1 MAGLS
6 ELGQLSDEET
16 ADLTARVE
24 RFVAAWKPDGS
35 AALEPF
41 LPPPGARHRPLAL
54 VRIVTA
60 DMERRAAAKLPFRC
74 ERYVNDF
81 PDELSTNSMPVA
93 LLAAEYRLR
102 HQYTDKPALSE
113 YERWFPSQFGAL
125 KQLIEPGGPAAL
137 TKIGEQTPVTPVNPL
152 DLPRAST
159 LIDGRKA
166 TPSQPRPGLKIDPNK
181 SAMPSDVLP
190 HDAQYQ
196 LVKRLGN
203 GAFGEVFEAL
213 APGGVR
219 VAIKRIL
226 RTVDHPASQS
236 ELEALEAI
244 KQLAHPFL
252 LKTNAYWVFDD
263 KLVIVMDLADCSLAD
278 RIDHH
283 NKQGATGVPPEEL
296 IPLFE
301 QAGDAL
307 DYLHSQNVSHRD
319 VKPENILMLRG
330 YAKVGDFGLARLH
343 EHTMTAVGNTV
354 GTPAYMAPEMW
365 KQKVSLQS
373 DQYSLAATYIRAR
386 LGRHLFSTNVLVD
399 MANSHI
405 HDTPNLDPL
414 PKPEQEVLLKAL
426 AKNPDARYPSCA
438 EFAKALRVAVFPPP
452 PTPPSVILMEPPK
465 LAPPSKTGALLRIV
479 AFLIVIAASVVTL
492 WSQLHKEP
500 PKVEEKEKEK
510 PPTVIVEK
518 PVPVPQE
525 KPFAEYPKG
534 WSGDPKS
541 EIKELGGKRYHAR
554 LTRDVGGEV
563 VVALFVPKGS
573 AGDPEHFYIL
583 EHKLTNKAFATTW
596 EQIKNRSN
604 LAVYRSKG
612 LLPEKWRRDLKG
624 NELDVLG
631 VDADLPVLGVTFPEA
646 FVVAEEL
653 GGSLLSF
660 SQWFKAAGLREPDV
674 TNGPAGPPLTEE
686 EKALGPEE
694 KQKLFAKRQLALGY
708 SERPLAVRSELAKGD
723 VSRPWGVRQLVTNGK
738 EWLGEDKNRT
748 AISLDSPLEG
758 RIDVR
763 VVGYNFDDPF
773 VYEKPSLGSGLVE
786 QFLWTTVRDTPK
798 ELGERGT
805 FGFRIVLKPQ

>member
-6 ELGQLSDEET
+6 ELGQLTDEET
-16 ADLTARVE
+16 ADLNSRTE

-35 AALEPF
+35 TGLEWF

-54 VRIVTA
+54 VRIITA

-81 PDELSTNSMPVA
+81 PDELSTNAMPVA

-102 HQYTDKPALSE
+102 HQYTDKPALTE

-125 KQLIEPGGPAAL
+125 KEYLSQQGPLAATGAGASEP
-137 TKIGEQTPVTPVNPL
+137 TPVTPVNPL

-166 TPSQPRPGLKIDPNK
+166 TPAKPRPGLKIDPNK
-181 SAMPSDVLP
+181 SAMPSDLLP
-190 HDAQYQ
+190 NDAPYQ
-196 LVKRLGN
+196 LVRRLGS

-213 APGGVR
+213 APGGVK

-278 RIDHH
+278 RIEHH
-283 NKQGATGVPPEEL
+283 NKQGKPGVPPEEL
-296 IPLFE
+296 ISLFE
-301 QAGDAL
+301 QAGEAL
-307 DYLHSQNVSHRD
+307 DYLHEQNVSHRD

-386 LGRHLFSTNVLVD
+386 LGRHLFATNVLVD

-426 AKNPDARYPSCA
+426 AKNPDDRYPTCA
-438 EFAKALRVAVFPPP
+438 AFAKALRAAVFPPP

-465 LAPPSKTGALLRIV
+465 VRETSTTGMLLRIV

-492 WSQLHKEP
+492 WSQLSKEP

-510 PPTVIVEK
+510 PQIVER
-518 PVPVPQE
+518 PIVVPPE
-525 KPFAEYPKG
+525 KPFAKCEG
-534 WSGDPKS
+534 WVGDPTS
-541 EIKELGGKRYHAR
+541 EVREFGGKQYHKR
-554 LTRDVGGEV
+554 LTRKVGDEV
-563 VVALFVPKGS
+563 LVAMLVHKTNPN
-573 AGDPEHFYIL
+573 DPEHFYIL
-583 EHKLTNKAFATTW
+583 EHKVTNKVFATIW
-596 EQIKNRSN
+596 DQLKNEPSGEVSRTN
-604 LAVYRSKG
+604 LSWR
-612 LLPEKWRRDLKG
+612 PEKWRLDKG
-624 NELDVLG
+624 GKKLQVTG
-631 VDADLPVLGVTFPEA
+631 VDADLPVLGVTLPEA
-646 FVVAEEL
+646 FLVASTL
-653 GGSLLSF
+653 GGKPPTYL
-660 SQWFKAAGLREPDV
+660 QWLKAAGVKEKGV
-674 TNGPAGPPLTEE
+674 TQGPAGIAATDEQKAGGATVMKPLFV
-686 EKALGPEE
+686 A
-694 KQKLFAKRQLALGY
+694 RQLALDYPDG
-708 SERPLAVRSELAKGD
+708 PLPIRDPRAQGD
-723 VSRPWGVRQLVTNGK
+723 KSSPWGVHQLVSNGQEWLCEDQYERQL
-738 EWLGEDKNRT
+738 
-748 AISLDSPLEG
+748 SLDTRVGGATSA
-758 RIDVR
+758 R
-763 VVGYNFDDPF
+763 VVGFGYDGTSIYELPKPGMDNAE
-773 VYEKPSLGSGLVE
+773 VYSWL
-786 QFLWTTVRDTPK
+786 TVRDSMEVK
-798 ELGERGT
+798 GT
-805 FGFRIVLKPQ
+805 FGFRVVLKPE